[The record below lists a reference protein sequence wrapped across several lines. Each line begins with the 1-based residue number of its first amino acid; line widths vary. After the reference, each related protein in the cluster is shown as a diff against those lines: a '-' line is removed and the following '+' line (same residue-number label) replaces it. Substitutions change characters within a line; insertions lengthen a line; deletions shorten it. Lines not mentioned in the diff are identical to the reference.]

1 MSSFA
6 RGTRIGERYRLV
18 NEIGRGGMGTV
29 WCAYDEVLERLVA
42 VKLMASGGEQLRKEA
57 RAAARLSHPH
67 ITSVYDY
74 GESPPYI
81 VMELLEGD
89 TLAARLT
96 TTPPDPATA
105 RTIAGQIASALAA
118 AHRRGVVHRDVT
130 PGNVVLTPAGAK
142 VVDFGI
148 STIGHAETATHGT
161 PKYLAPEVLAGAPAT
176 PESDVYSFGVIL
188 GELVPRDH
196 PAEHAELAELAELQ
210 AHCRSAAPGDRP
222 TMAEIAGTLV
232 PTTSQP
238 ANGAAPPPPSRT
250 RLLTDALTT
259 RFRTRGKSTRTQNR
273 NLATLLATTIGA
285 IAIILLL
292 VFALN
297 RPDRPSTAAPTKTTT
312 PPASPVAPPAELEVR
327 VQNAG
332 AAEGQQINAYFD
344 LFNRGKE
351 PIKLS
356 QVTIRYWFSA
366 DDDPATF
373 QAECDYAVRNRDN
386 IRRGI
391 EVVTDGR
398 DGADRVLVLGF
409 GAGASW
415 LNPGESTGQIQIR
428 VHKQDWTNLDQSD
441 DYSYQLATTYAAA
454 PKVTAY
460 VAGKLA
466 WGREPT

>member
-18 NEIGRGGMGTV
+18 DEIGRGGMGTV

-67 ITSVYDY
+67 ITSVFDY

-89 TLAARLT
+89 TLASRLT
-96 TTPPDPATA
+96 TTPPDTAEA
-105 RTIAGQIASALAA
+105 RTIAGQVASALAA

-130 PGNVVLTPAGAK
+130 PGNIVLTPAGAK

-148 STIGHAETATHGT
+148 STIGRAESATHGT

-188 GELVPRDH
+188 GELLPGKD
-196 PAEHAELAELAELQ
+196 LAELQ
-210 AHCRSAAPGDRP
+210 ARCRSTAPADRP
-222 TMAEIAGTLV
+222 TMAEVADVLV
-232 PTTSQP
+232 PPGTSQP
-238 ANGAAPPPPSRT
+238 TNGAPPPPAHRT

-259 RFRTRGKSTRTQNR
+259 RFRSRGRSTRTQNR
-273 NLATLLATTIGA
+273 NLATLLTTTIGA
-285 IAIILLL
+285 VVLILLL

-297 RPDRPSTAAPTKTTT
+297 RPDQPSTAAPNPTRSTE
-312 PPASPVAPPAELEVR
+312 PASPAAPPARLEVR
-327 VQNAG
+327 VQNSG
-332 AAEGQQINAYFD
+332 QAEGQQISAQFD
-344 LFNRGKE
+344 LYNRGKQ
-351 PIKLS
+351 PIELS
-356 QVTIRYWFSA
+356 KVTIRYWFSA
-366 DDDPATF
+366 DEDPATF
-373 QAECDYAVRNRDN
+373 QVSCDYAVKNCDN
-386 IRRGI
+386 IRRTV
-391 EVVTDGR
+391 EVVADSHN
-398 DGADRVLVLGF
+398 GADRVLVLGF

-415 LNPGESTGQIQIR
+415 LNPAESTGQIQIR
-428 VHKQDWTNLDQSD
+428 VNKQDWTNLDQGD
-441 DYSYQLATTYAAA
+441 DYSYQLATTSTAA

-466 WGREPT
+466 WGKEPT